1 MFNLF
6 RKKKATPAKEVNLQ
20 LEVSIAT
27 EGVKMEWRSFYN
39 ELISRGFQ
47 GNLPLSEIIEVF
59 KDSCVNDYISSGY
72 PDLINAPRD
81 IIWVI
86 IMTAIL
92 ESKTHETNE
101 ANQAFGELQE
111 KYGFA
116 I

>member
-47 GNLPLSEIIEVF
+47 GNLPLS
-59 KDSCVNDYISSGY
+59 
-72 PDLINAPRD
+72 
-81 IIWVI
+81 
-86 IMTAIL
+86 
-92 ESKTHETNE
+92 
-101 ANQAFGELQE
+101 
-111 KYGFA
+111 
-116 I
+116 